1 VRARLAAA
9 VVIVGLADP
18 GVVRAAPL
26 GVRGFAATAALGP
39 VGGEG
44 AEVPATPTERAIDPS
59 AQQVPDARAAAAPT
73 ASPAAK
79 PPAGS
84 PSAAPVPAARVASAD
99 QVAEGP
105 RPAAATVIS
114 TAAADGAADLR
125 CFARGTKCRQ
135 LAATGIG
142 FVAVGLA
149 LLATGLGLTL
159 RDPGPPEGDDPT
171 AAAGVSLT
179 GAGIGTAVTGGLML
193 WAARRAWRARKAA
206 SATAAAA
213 RGPVAP

>member
-9 VVIVGLADP
+9 VVIVGLTDA
-18 GVVRAAPL
+18 GVVRAASL
-26 GVRGFAATAALGP
+26 GVHGFAATAALGP

-44 AEVPATPTERAIDPS
+44 AAVPATPTERGIDPA
-59 AQQVPDARAAAAPT
+59 AQRVPDAPA
-73 ASPAAK
+73 PAAQLRPPSAA

-84 PSAAPVPAARVASAD
+84 PSAAPVAAATAAPSDAA
-99 QVAEGP
+99 AEGP
-105 RPAAATVIS
+105 RPAAPAVIS
-114 TAAADGAADLR
+114 TALADGAADLR
-125 CFARGTKCRQ
+125 CFARATKCRQ

-142 FVAVGLA
+142 FVAVGFA
-149 LLATGLGLTL
+149 LLATGLGLAL
-159 RDPGPPEGDDPT
+159 RDPGPPEGDDPA

-179 GAGIGTAVTGGLML
+179 GAGIGTAATGGLML